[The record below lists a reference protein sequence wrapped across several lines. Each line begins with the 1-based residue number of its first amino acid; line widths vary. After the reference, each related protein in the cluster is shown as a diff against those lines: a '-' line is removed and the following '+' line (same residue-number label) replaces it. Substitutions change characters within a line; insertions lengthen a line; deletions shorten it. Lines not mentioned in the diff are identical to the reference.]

1 MIPPN
6 AIIVEIGPH
15 ALLQSIIRKVLN
27 SNGTSLGLLDKYQP
41 DNLEFF
47 LKSIGRCINLH
58 FFMLHVQNCFSS
70 ENEILYYSRLYN
82 NGVQPKVEN
91 IFPPIQF
98 PVSRG
103 TPMIQPLIRWDHSV
117 SYDVPYFTDPVSEN
131 SINYRPN
138 QVIFNVMMVL

>member
-58 FFMLHVQNCFSS
+58 FFMLHV
-70 ENEILYYSRLYN
+70 
-82 NGVQPKVEN
+82 
-91 IFPPIQF
+91 
-98 PVSRG
+98 
-103 TPMIQPLIRWDHSV
+103 
-117 SYDVPYFTDPVSEN
+117 
-131 SINYRPN
+131 
-138 QVIFNVMMVL
+138 